1 MESAMTTV
9 TALEAKNRFGKLLEM
24 AQRGPVT
31 VTKNGRPSA
40 VVLSEDE
47 YERLRKLGVEELL
60 RHMDKMGAEAKAR
73 GMTDEIL
80 EELLAEDS

>member
-1 MESAMTTV
+1 MTTV

-31 VTKNGRPSA
+31 ITKNGRPSA

>member
-1 MESAMTTV
+1 MTTV

>member
-1 MESAMTTV
+1 MTTV

-31 VTKNGRPSA
+31 ITKNGRPSA
-40 VVLSEDE
+40 VIISADE
-47 YERLRKLGVEELL
+47 FEAYWKQKNQELL
-60 RHMDKMGAEAKAR
+60 KHMDKMAASAKAR

-80 EELLAEDS
+80 AELLADDS

>member
-31 VTKNGRPSA
+31 ITKNGRPSA